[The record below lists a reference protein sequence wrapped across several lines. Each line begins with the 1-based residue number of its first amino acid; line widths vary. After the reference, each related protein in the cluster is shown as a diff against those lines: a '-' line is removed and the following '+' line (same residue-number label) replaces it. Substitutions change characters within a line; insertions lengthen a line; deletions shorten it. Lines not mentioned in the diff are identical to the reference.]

1 MTLGDGA
8 FLGTAVGFLSGA
20 CSRVGAGGSGGWG
33 FVLGCALGWAGW
45 GHLGLHRNQCGLW
58 CL

>member
-1 MTLGDGA
+1 M
-8 FLGTAVGFLSGA
+8 GFLSGA
-20 CSRVGAGGSGGWG
+20 CWRVGAGGSGGGG
-33 FVLGCALGWAGW
+33 FVLGCALVWAGW